1 MKPLFLLATLFA
13 LGASDTFAVDKPRP
27 KAVEPESLGSNPPPD
42 QTSAPVRFVGNTQ
55 FSEKELRVALAD
67 PLSSIQKQGLT
78 VPLADD
84 TAFFLGVF
92 YRRHGYPAVDVKYKI
107 QGSALTLNIT
117 EGPYYKLGEIRFD
130 GNKTFTPDQLKDY
143 MIGTTRARVSKF
155 QKDLPFVE
163 SDLVT
168 GTSLLQ
174 SYYVS
179 EGFPQVEI
187 VKLATTPDNLKGTIN
202 ATVTI
207 KEGPRFY
214 FGPITFSSSLPIPAT
229 DFLPKTKTLTDGPK
243 PYSAAELQNL
253 ERDLTFIFKK
263 KGYYTASVTATADFN
278 QVRSGR
284 VPITV
289 SAFPGPVYRFG
300 MIAQRQEPKS
310 RLRPYFLEK
319 RFSSLEGQVYD
330 PDKLRENFTKLYL
343 TGLYDTLDVQE
354 ITRPDNTIELLLAPR
369 EAKAKELGFYGGYD
383 TYDGVII
390 GANYANRNFD
400 GVGHIFSVTANY
412 TSRGPNGEIFYEDP
426 WFLDSDLH
434 FRVALGA
441 AFKDLDNYSI
451 QDYYARATLVKTF
464 RKGIDTG
471 LFAEAKQA
479 SLDSIV
485 ITPVSLAGPTDYQLI
500 TAGLTQTFDFRDNP
514 TNPRKGWIIDGSAS
528 YSESGNGSG
537 SFARFSGRYST
548 YVSVGKTLLALGARI
563 GYMTSTGGTAE
574 VPIDERFFNGGAT
587 TVRSFYE
594 FQLGP
599 KDDNNHVIGGLARS
613 VFNAEYQF
621 PIFGDLV
628 GATFVDVGGVGATPF
643 DNLRMGVGAGIRY
656 SLPIGPLRVDYG
668 VNPDRHK
675 NESQQVFALSFGVA
689 F

>member
-1 MKPLFLLATLFA
+1 MKPLFLLATLLA
-13 LGASDTFAVDKPRP
+13 LEAGHSFAVEKPRP
-27 KAVEPESLGSNPPPD
+27 KAVEPESLGNNAPPD
-42 QTSAPVRFVGNTQ
+42 QASSPVRFLGNTK
-55 FSEKELRVALAD
+55 FSEKELRAALAD
-67 PLSSIQKQGLT
+67 PLSSIQRQGLT
-78 VPLADD
+78 LPLADD

-107 QGSALTLNIT
+107 QGSFLTLNLA
-117 EGPYYKLGEIRFD
+117 EGPFYKLGEIRFD
-130 GNKTFTPDQLKDY
+130 GNETFKPDQLREY
-143 MIGTTRARVSKF
+143 MVGTTRARVSQF

-163 SDLVT
+163 SDLVN
-168 GTSLLQ
+168 GTTLLQ

-179 EGFPQVEI
+179 EGFPQVQI
-187 VKLATTPDNLKGTIN
+187 VKLATMPDNVRGAID

-214 FGPITFSSSLPIPAT
+214 FGPITFSSSSPVPET
-229 DFLPKTKTLTDGPK
+229 EFLPKTKTLTDGPK

-263 KGYYTASVTATADFN
+263 KGYYTASVSATADFN
-278 QVRSGR
+278 QVRNGR
-284 VPITV
+284 VPISVNAV
-289 SAFPGPVYRFG
+289 SGSVYRFG
-300 MIAQRQEPKS
+300 MIAQRQEPKA

-343 TGLYDTLDVQE
+343 TGLFDTLDVQE
-354 ITRPDNTIELLLAPR
+354 ITQPDNTIELLLAPR

-383 TYDGVII
+383 TYDGVIV

-400 GVGHIFSVTANY
+400 GAGHIFSITANY
-412 TSRGPNGEIFYEDP
+412 TSRGPNGEVFYEDP

-434 FRVALGA
+434 FRIAIGA
-441 AFKDLDNYSI
+441 SLKDLDNYSI
-451 QDYYARATLVKTF
+451 QDYYVRATLVKTF

-471 LFAEAKQA
+471 VFAEAKQA
-479 SLDSIV
+479 SLDSII
-485 ITPVSLAGPTDYQLI
+485 ITPDTLVGPSSYQLI
-500 TAGLTQTFDFRDNP
+500 TAGVTQTFDFRDNP
-514 TNPRKGWIIDGSAS
+514 TNPRKGWIVDGTAS
-528 YSESGNGSG
+528 YSESGNGSA
-537 SFARFSGRYST
+537 SFARVTGRYST
-548 YVSVGKTLLALGARI
+548 YLSFGKTLLALGARI

-613 VFNAEYQF
+613 VLNAEYQF
-621 PIFGDLV
+621 PIFGDLI
-628 GATFVDVGGVGATPF
+628 GATFVDVGGLGDTPF

-656 SLPIGPLRVDYG
+656 SLPIGPVRVDYA

>member
-1 MKPLFLLATLFA
+1 MKPLVLLIIFLA
-13 LGASDTFAVDKPRP
+13 LGVGNAVAVDEPPP
-27 KAVEPESLGSNPPPD
+27 KAVEPETLGANPPPA
-42 QTSAPVRFVGNTQ
+42 QAASQVRFVGNTK
-55 FSEKELRVALAD
+55 FSDKDLRTAMAD
-67 PLSSIQKQGLT
+67 PLSSIQRQGLT

-107 QGSALTLNIT
+107 QGSFLTLNIA
-117 EGPYYKLGEIRFD
+117 EGPYYKLGEIRFEGD
-130 GNKTFTPDQLKDY
+130 KTFPPDQLKEY
-143 MIGTTRARVSKF
+143 MIGTTRARVSQFHKE
-155 QKDLPFVE
+155 LPFVE

-168 GTSLLQ
+168 GTTLLQ

-179 EGFPQVEI
+179 EGFPQVQI
-187 VKLATTPDNLKGTIN
+187 VKLATNPNNLQGAIDV
-202 ATVTI
+202 TVTI
-207 KEGPRFY
+207 NEGPRFY
-214 FGPITFSSSLPIPAT
+214 FGPITFSSPPPVPET
-229 DFLPKTKTLTDGPK
+229 EFLPKIKSLTDGPK
-243 PYSAAELQNL
+243 PYSEAELQNL
-253 ERDLTFIFKK
+253 QRDLTFIFKK
-263 KGYYTASVTATADFN
+263 KGYYSASVVATAGFKK
-278 QVRSGR
+278 VSGGR

-289 SAFPGPVYRFG
+289 NSVPGPLYRFG
-300 MIAQRQEPKS
+300 MIAERQEPKAH
-310 RLRPYFLEK
+310 LKPYFLPK
-319 RFSSLEGQVYD
+319 RFSSLAGQVYD
-330 PDKLRENFTKLYL
+330 PDKLRETFTKLYL
-343 TGLYDTLDVQE
+343 TGLFDTLDLQE

-369 EAKAKELGFYGGYD
+369 EAKPKELGFYGGYD

-390 GANYANRNFD
+390 GANYVNRNFD
-400 GVGHIFSVTANY
+400 GAGHIISITANY

-426 WFLDSDLH
+426 WFLDTDLH
-434 FRVALGA
+434 FRIAVGA
-441 AFKDLDNYSI
+441 SYKDLDNYSI
-451 QDYYARATLVKTF
+451 QNYYARASLIKTF

-471 LFAEAKQA
+471 IFAEAKEA
-479 SLDSIV
+479 SLDSII
-485 ITPVSLAGPTDYQLI
+485 ITPESLVGPTSYQLI

-514 TNPRKGWIIDGSAS
+514 TNPRKGWIVDATAS
-528 YSESGNGSG
+528 YSESGNGSA
-537 SFARFSGRYST
+537 SFARFTGRYST
-548 YVSVGKTLLALGARI
+548 YLSFGKTLLALGARI

-621 PIFGDLV
+621 PIYGDLI
-628 GATFVDVGGVGATPF
+628 GATFVDVGGTGNTPF

-656 SLPIGPLRVDYG
+656 SLPIGPVRVDYA

-675 NESQQVFALSFGVA
+675 NESQQVVALSFGVA